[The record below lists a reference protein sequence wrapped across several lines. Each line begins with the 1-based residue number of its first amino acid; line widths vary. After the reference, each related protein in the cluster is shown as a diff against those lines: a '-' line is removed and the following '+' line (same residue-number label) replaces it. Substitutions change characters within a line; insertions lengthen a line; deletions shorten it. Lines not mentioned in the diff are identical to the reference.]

1 MSSTN
6 QRYTPLQ
13 IALHWFT
20 LLLFVALYASVLAHE
35 AFGRDD
41 PMRANLMRL
50 HMSLG
55 ILSAMVLVVR
65 LAAKF
70 TGPRLAPEPG
80 PAWMQKIAQLGHLG
94 LYVLMF
100 GLPITGMLFTTLS
113 GRPPAFFGLPLPAL
127 LPENKELGGAIK
139 EVHEVLATLGY
150 FLVGLH
156 AAAALYHHHVLKD
169 GVLARMLPGRRA

>member
-1 MSSTN
+1 MSSNN
-6 QRYTPLQ
+6 QRYTSLQ
-13 IALHWFT
+13 IAIHWFT

-65 LAAKF
+65 LAAKI

-80 PAWMQKIAQLGHLG
+80 PVWMQRLAQLGHLG
-94 LYVLMF
+94 LYVLLI
-100 GLPITGMLFTTLS
+100 GLPITGVLFTTLS
-113 GRPPAFFGLPLPAL
+113 GRPPAFFGLALPAF
-127 LPENKELGGAIK
+127 LPEDKALGGSIK
-139 EVHEVLATLGY
+139 EVHELLATLGY

-156 AAAALYHHHVLKD
+156 AAAALYHHHMLKD
-169 GVLARMLPGRRA
+169 GVLARMLPARRA